1 MSKGLH
7 NQGSYP
13 SHPSYHPASTAF
25 TAFTAAAFEKML
37 RDERVRRAMAVIEA
51 DDERTLREQIEL
63 TQIPAPPFQEKVRGE
78 AYRDRLL
85 ALGLKDVHV
94 DAEGNVHG
102 VRKGVGGGPTVFVCA
117 HLDTVFPEG
126 TDTVVRDRDGKYF
139 APGIADDGRGL
150 AAVLAILRG
159 FEAAGI
165 ATRGDV
171 MFGAT
176 VGEEGL
182 GDLRGV
188 KALFRN
194 GPKIDAFISIE
205 PGDAGAITYLA
216 TGSRRYR
223 VTFRGPG
230 GHSYGD
236 FGKPSAIHAMGRAIA
251 AIGDIEVPDEPKTTF
266 TVGEVRGGTSVN
278 TIAAEA
284 EMMVDMRST
293 SEAALDALEAKVLKL
308 IDEAVER
315 ENRRWGSDAIRVEKV
330 LMGNR
335 PSGSQPE
342 DAAIVR
348 VAAAAAI
355 AMGKEPVLLGPS
367 STDANVPIH
376 LGVPALTLH
385 GGGDFGGIHTLDEY
399 FEPKNAFA
407 GVQHV
412 FLTVLGLV
420 GVEGV
425 IEPAL

>member
-1 MSKGLH
+1 M
-7 NQGSYP
+7 
-13 SHPSYHPASTAF
+13 
-25 TAFTAAAFEKML
+25 
-37 RDERVRRAMAVIEA
+37 
-51 DDERTLREQIEL
+51 
-63 TQIPAPPFQEKVRGE
+63 
-78 AYRDRLL
+78 
-85 ALGLKDVHV
+85 
-94 DAEGNVHG
+94 
-102 VRKGVGGGPTVFVCA
+102 
-117 HLDTVFPEG
+117 
-126 TDTVVRDRDGKYF
+126 
-139 APGIADDGRGL
+139 
-150 AAVLAILRG
+150 
-159 FEAAGI
+159 
-165 ATRGDV
+165 
-171 MFGAT
+171 
-176 VGEEGL
+176 
-182 GDLRGV
+182 
-188 KALFRN
+188 
-194 GPKIDAFISIE
+194 
-205 PGDAGAITYLA
+205 
-216 TGSRRYR
+216 
-223 VTFRGPG
+223 
-230 GHSYGD
+230 
-236 FGKPSAIHAMGRAIA
+236 
-251 AIGDIEVPDEPKTTF
+251 
-266 TVGEVRGGTSVN
+266 
-278 TIAAEA
+278 
-284 EMMVDMRST
+284 
-293 SEAALDALEAKVLKL
+293 LKL